1 METLLFIDFE
11 SFYDSPNGYTLKKIS
26 TLEYVKD
33 EKFKVHGFSYAYMD
47 GRVHWVEGE
56 HVMHGFLRAIDW
68 SNTIVVAHNVKF
80 DGAIL
85 AWHYGIKPKGY
96 ICTQAMARAILGYK
110 VKSHSLKT
118 VSEHFGFPPK
128 GEMHTDGVRDLTP
141 AQMKELSEYGVH
153 DTELCRNIFK
163 TLSGSFPASQYQALS
178 WTIKAF
184 LEPELVLNGQVL
196 REVHEAEKSRR
207 ENIFKEIGI
216 EKKVFSS
223 NAQFVK
229 LLERNGYVVPMKKSP
244 AALKKGIDKDI
255 PALAMGDQAFLDMR
269 NSGND
274 ELEAICEA
282 RIAAK
287 SNLLETRSENFL
299 GLVKYGRFPFDVQFS
314 GAKQTHR
321 YSGSNGAGGNPQ
333 NLTQC
338 REHNVPGHACR
349 GGLRRAIQAPE
360 GCSLLVA
367 DFAAIEARIVAWLAR
382 EPKLIEDFAAGRDVY
397 LSFATRI
404 YQRPITKEDKRERQF
419 GKTCILGLG
428 YGMGAKKF
436 QYKVKLDTQMVIDP
450 EEAKRVVTLYR
461 VYYSRVP
468 ALWQLLDHYIPFLAG
483 RNFVRL
489 PGIPF
494 LSFKDGSIILP
505 SGLAIQYPNLHW
517 EPTGGRFGGQWVY
530 DVWDKGH
537 IEHRHLYGGKVL
549 ENISQALA
557 GELTKIAID
566 RAEATGVK
574 VAGQVHDEVLAV
586 VDSALAPQKKVL
598 VQKAMEE
605 SPTWWPTLKMKAEVG
620 VGPNWLEAKA

>member
-1 METLLFIDFE
+1 MSQLLFIDFE
-11 SFYDSPNGYTLKKIS
+11 SFYDSPNGYTLKKMS

-33 EKFKVHGFSYAYMD
+33 EKFQVHGFSYGYMD
-47 GRVHWVEGE
+47 GRVHWVQGE
-56 HVMHGFLRAIDW
+56 HVMRSFLQAIDW
-68 SNTIVVAHNVKF
+68 KNTIIVAHNVKF

-85 AWHYGIKPKGY
+85 AWHYGIKPSGY

-118 VSEHFGFPPK
+118 VAEHFGFQPK
-128 GEMHTDGVRDLTP
+128 GDMHTDGIRNLTP
-141 AQMKELSEYGVH
+141 EQMHELAVYGVH
-153 DTELCRNIFK
+153 DTELCRDIFK

-184 LEPELVLNGQVL
+184 LEPELELNGQVL
-196 REVHEAEKSRR
+196 REVHEAEKARR

-229 LLERNGYVVPMKKSP
+229 LLESRGYVVPLKKSP
-244 AALKKGIDKDI
+244 SALKKGIDKDI
-255 PALAMGDQAFLDMR
+255 PALATGDQAFIDMR
-269 NSGND
+269 NSGNE
-274 ELEAICEA
+274 ELEDICEA
-282 RIAAK
+282 RMAAK

-321 YSGSNGAGGNPQ
+321 YSGANGAGGNPQ

-338 REHNVPGHACR
+338 REHNVIGHACR
-349 GGLRRAIQAPE
+349 GGLRRAIQAPS
-360 GCSLLVA
+360 GSSLLVA

-382 EPKLIEDFAAGRDVY
+382 EPKLIEDFSAGRDVY
-397 LSFATRI
+397 SSFATRI
-404 YQRPITKEDKRERQF
+404 YQRTITKEDKRERQF

-436 QYKVKLDTQMVIDP
+436 QYKVKLDTKMVIDP

-461 VYYSRVP
+461 VFYSRVP
-468 ALWQLLDHYIPFLAG
+468 ALWNLLDHYIPFLAG

-494 LSFKDGSIILP
+494 LTFKNGSIILP

-517 EPTGGRFGGQWVY
+517 EETGGRFGGQWVY

-557 GELTKIAID
+557 GELTKIAIE

-586 VDSALAPQKKVL
+586 VDTALAAEKKVL
-598 VQKAMEE
+598 VQRAMEE